1 MTEGSYTATKN
12 GFILAIARIN
22 TQHANEIYIGD
33 GGGKQWA
40 SSANTQIT
48 YAQLTTPVAKG
59 QTRTV
64 NFNSDEVHTL
74 RFIKDRGTRCI
85 IKF

>member
-12 GFILAIARIN
+12 GFLLAITRIN

-33 GGGKQWA
+33 GSGKQWA

-59 QTRTV
+59 QKRSV
-64 NFNSDEVHTL
+64 SLNGDAVHML